1 MAPLADAFGFVPL
14 PLPALAMIVA
24 LTLSYLAAVE
34 LAKHA
39 LGAFQRVSFPQDRT
53 LPIPAADPR

>member
-1 MAPLADAFGFVPL
+1 
-14 PLPALAMIVA
+14 MIVA